1 MVSFASHNK
10 QVVMIYLFLTIATLV
25 VFWQVSNCDFINYD
39 DPNYVL
45 NNDHIQNGITL
56 EGIRWAFT
64 TSHAE
69 NWHPLTWIS
78 HMLDV
83 QVFGL
88 KPQWHHLTN
97 LLLHLANTLLLL
109 FVLHRMTKAR
119 WESAFVAALFALH
132 PLHVESVAWVAERKD
147 VLSAFF
153 WMLTMGAYCS
163 YVEHP
168 QPRKYLIVI
177 FFFAL
182 GLMSKPM
189 LVTLPFVL
197 LLLDYWPLQRF
208 QQIRPDQKIRTA
220 INKPVSGDKQKGK
233 FRKRHTAGEYG
244 KAEKPADSPYQWAL
258 IRPLL
263 WEKIPLFALTA
274 LSSIVTYIVQ
284 QKGGA
289 VASFET
295 FPLNVRIANAF
306 VSYIT
311 YIGKTIWPD
320 DLAVLYPYPQLLPVW
335 QVFGAVLLLMAATIT
350 VIWKARRSPYLVMG
364 WLWFAGTLVPVIG
377 IVQVG
382 LQARADRY
390 TYLPL
395 IGLFIMA
402 AWGIS
407 ELAGKWRYR
416 KEALIVSSTVV
427 LICLCLVTWTQV
439 RYWQNSITLFDH
451 AVNITNNNY
460 VAYFNRGLAYRHL
473 GNNRQAL
480 GDYDKAIELNPKYAE
495 AYNNRGVVYSNLGND
510 QQALGDYDKAI
521 ELNPKY
527 AEAYNNR
534 GLAYRHLGN
543 DRQTLGDYDKAI
555 EINPKYA
562 GAYYDRGTAYLHLG
576 NYREAIGDFDKAI
589 EINPKYAEAYYNRGI
604 AKSNLGN
611 DRSPIEDLKT
621 AARLGYKIAQQ
632 FLKSQGIGW

>member
-1 MVSFASHNK
+1 
-10 QVVMIYLFLTIATLV
+10 MINLFLTIATLV

-45 NNDHIQNGITL
+45 NNNHIQNGVTL

-64 TSHAE
+64 TGHAE

-88 KPQWHHLTN
+88 KSQWHHLTN
-97 LLLHLANTLLLL
+97 LLLHLANTLLLF

-163 YVEHP
+163 YVEHR

-177 FFFAL
+177 FLFAL

-189 LVTLPFVL
+189 LVSLPFVL
-197 LLLDYWPLQRF
+197 LLLDFWPLQRF
-208 QQIRPDQKIRTA
+208 QQIRPEQKIRTA
-220 INKPVSGDKQKGK
+220 IKKPVSGDKQKGK
-233 FRKRHTAGEYG
+233 FRKRHSAGEYG
-244 KAEKPADSPYQWAL
+244 KTDHPAGSPFHWAW

-289 VASFET
+289 VASFEL
-295 FPLNVRIANAF
+295 FPLNIRFANAF

-320 DLAVLYPYPQLLPVW
+320 DLAVLYPYPQLLPAW
-335 QVFGAVLLLMAATIT
+335 QVYGAVLLMMAATIM
-350 VIWKARRSPYLVMG
+350 VIWKARRSPYLAMG
-364 WLWFAGTLVPVIG
+364 WLWFAGTLIPVIG

-427 LICLCLVTWTQV
+427 LICLCLVTWIQV
-439 RYWQNSITLFDH
+439 KYWQNSITLFDH
-451 AVNITNNNY
+451 AVIITNNNY

-473 GNNRQAL
+473 GKYKQAL
-480 GDYDKAIELNPKYAE
+480 ADYDKAIQFNPKYAE

-521 ELNPKY
+521 ELNPTY

-543 DRQTLGDYDKAI
+543 DRLTIRDYDKAI
-555 EINPKYA
+555 ELNPTYA
-562 GAYYDRGTAYLHLG
+562 VAYYGRGTAYLHLG
-576 NYREAIGDFDKAI
+576 NYREAIGDFDRAI
-589 EINPKYAEAYYNRGI
+589 EMNPNYAEAYYNRGI
-604 AKSNLGN
+604 ANSNLGN
-611 DRSPIEDLKT
+611 DRQPIEDLKT
-621 AARLGYKIAQQ
+621 AARLGYEIAQQ
-632 FLKSQGIGW
+632 FLNSQGIGW